1 MNNYDSPIAGIVID
15 QYPSVA
21 EVVKIMRKYTKDSMM
36 EIRDHINKNEFVM
49 SCNYID
55 EDEIKRLIKCVN
67 ELKKSKIT
75 VKIYKDNKQID
86 LQLLKNW
93 VESCRQTAIQTE
105 AEVELEVSEAD
116 ESELEEFKALWED
129 DQSDWVVL
137 KDDYDYTIFN
147 IKRHSVM
154 HIEDID
160 LNNRVAAMMILQGNR
175 VVDGT
180 EEIEKV
186 LKGICDEG
194 DAAV

>member
-1 MNNYDSPIAGIVID
+1 MNNYDSSITGIVID

-21 EVVKIMRKYTKDSMM
+21 EVVKIMRKYTKDAIM
-36 EIRDHINKNEFVM
+36 EIRDQLNKNEFVM
-49 SCNYID
+49 SCDYID
-55 EDEIKRLIKCVN
+55 EDELKRLIKCVN

-75 VKIYKDNKQID
+75 VKIYENNEQID

-93 VESCRQTAIQTE
+93 LGSCRQTAIQTE
-105 AEVELEVSEAD
+105 AEVELEASEAD
-116 ESELEEFKALWED
+116 ESELEEFKDLWKEN
-129 DQSDWVVL
+129 QSDWVVL

-154 HIEDID
+154 HIEDEE

-175 VVDGT
+175 VVDGS

-186 LKGICDEG
+186 LKG
-194 DAAV
+194 